1 MQASVNAERD
11 HELSASLIAI
21 FTSNHSLYDKLTT
34 LKKDPNGEV
43 ARLIEFSIRKPQI
56 FTDDASMGR
65 EIFDKFRFNYG
76 WAGPEFIKA
85 IYKIGDEKIISLLDK
100 WSIKF
105 NETFGNDTAYRFY
118 ENLVCAAMTAAD
130 IANEAKIIKFDSE
143 RIFTHI
149 VGEMIAIRDNVQK
162 INDVDYESIIGEF
175 VNNNIANM
183 LSIKEDKVTME
194 PRGPLLIRAEIDE
207 GLIYISKPAFRKFLI
222 ESNISTKEFLFQ
234 MKKQGVDIEQRKKRM
249 GAGWKDAT
257 GALNIDTF
265 VIPTSAFNKELF
277 D

>member
-1 MQASVNAERD
+1 MKPR
-11 HELSASLIAI
+11 LLSLI
-21 FTSNHSLYDKLTT
+21 
-34 LKKDPNGEV
+34 V
-43 ARLIEFSIRKPQI
+43 
-56 FTDDASMGR
+56 
-65 EIFDKFRFNYG
+65 
-76 WAGPEFIKA
+76 
-85 IYKIGDEKIISLLDK
+85 
-100 WSIKF
+100 
-105 NETFGNDTAYRFY
+105 
-118 ENLVCAAMTAAD
+118 
-130 IANEAKIIKFDSE
+130 
-143 RIFTHI
+143 I